1 MTEKDIVFLVGAA
14 MGALGAYTIGHLRG
28 QCVGINWMAKLYSLP
43 LPPADHQPTEKTEA
57 SQS

>member
-1 MTEKDIVFLVGAA
+1 MTERDIIFLVGAA

-43 LPPADHQPTEKTEA
+43 LPPAERSDVENTR
-57 SQS
+57 